1 MTQPGY
7 RHRII
12 IMDRSGSIGS
22 ILAGQ
27 QAGLKEFFGSEALVP
42 GKATYSLW
50 DFDTEIRCLH
60 SLAPLDTVTG
70 YVIEPRGG
78 TAMNDAVGDAVSAEG
93 EKLAALAE
101 DGRPEDVTV
110 IIASD
115 GEENSSRRRTGP
127 EVKAML
133 DHQQDAYGW
142 RVIYMGTNQDAF
154 AEGAKLG
161 VRQDLTVNY
170 ASTNTGSLN
179 SWAATS
185 ELLSRAPVA
194 ASSAGGYSYS
204 ENERKLAESASVG
217 D

>member
-1 MTQPGY
+1 VTQPGY

-12 IMDRSGSIGS
+12 IMDRSGSISS

-27 QAGLKEFFGSEALVP
+27 QEGLREFFRSEGQVP
-42 GKATYSLW
+42 GKATFSLW
-50 DFDTEIRCLH
+50 DFDTEIRCRA
-60 SLAPLDTVTG
+60 SVAPLDTVKT

-78 TAMNDAVGDAVSAEG
+78 TAMHDAVGDAVAAEG
-93 EKLAALAE
+93 EKLAALPE
-101 DGRPEDVTV
+101 DERPEDVTV

-115 GEENSSRRRTGP
+115 GEENSSKRRTGP

-161 VRQDLTVNY
+161 AHANLTLNY
-170 ASTNTGSLN
+170 VSTNAGSQN
-179 SWAATS
+179 AWSSAS
-185 ELLSRAPVA
+185 SLLARAPVA
-194 ASSAGGYSYS
+194 MASAGGYDFS
-204 ENERKLAESASVG
+204 EDERNLAESASAE
-217 D
+217 

>member
-12 IMDRSGSIGS
+12 IMDRSGSIDK
-22 ILAGQ
+22 ILVGQ
-27 QAGLKEFFGSEALVP
+27 QSGLGEFFRSEGLVP
-42 GKATYSLW
+42 GRATYSLW
-50 DFDTEIRCLH
+50 DFDTEIRCVH
-60 SLAPLDTVTG
+60 SLASLETVSG

-78 TAMNDAVGDAVSAEG
+78 TAMHDAAGDAVSAEG
-93 EKLAALAE
+93 EKLAAMPE
-101 DGRPEDVTV
+101 DERPDDVTV

-115 GEENSSRRRTGP
+115 GLENRSQRRTGP
-127 EVKAML
+127 EVKGML
-133 DHQQDAYGW
+133 DRQQEAYGW

-161 VRQDLTVNY
+161 AVAGLTVNY
-170 ASTNTGSLN
+170 ASTNTGSAN

-194 ASSAGGYSYS
+194 AASAGGYSFS
-204 ENERKLAESASVG
+204 ESERKLAESAGSQ
-217 D
+217 

>member
-12 IMDRSGSIGS
+12 VMDRSGSIES

-27 QAGLKEFFGSEALVP
+27 QSGLGEFFGSEEKVP

-50 DFDTEIRCLH
+50 DFDTEIRCRA
-60 SLAPLDTVTG
+60 SLAPLDTVKS

-78 TAMNDAVGDAVSAEG
+78 TAMYDAVGDAVAAEG
-93 EKLAALAE
+93 EKLAGLPE
-101 DGRPEDVTV
+101 GERPEDVTV

-115 GEENSSRRRTGP
+115 GLENSSRRRTGA
-127 EVKAML
+127 EVKAAL

-154 AEGAKLG
+154 AEGTKFGA
-161 VRQDLTVNY
+161 RQNLTLNYVN
-170 ASTNTGSLN
+170 TNTGSHN
-179 SWAATS
+179 TWSAAS
-185 ELLSRAPVA
+185 SMLSRAPVA
-194 ASSAGGYSYS
+194 TASAGGY
-204 ENERKLAESASVG
+204 EFNEDERNLAESASSE
-217 D
+217 

>member
-1 MTQPGY
+1 VTQPGY

-12 IMDRSGSIGS
+12 VMDRSGSIAS

-27 QAGLKEFFGSEALVP
+27 QEGLRAFFASEEQVP
-42 GKATYSLW
+42 GKATFSLW

-60 SLAPLDTVTG
+60 SLASLDAVKG

-78 TAMNDAVGDAVSAEG
+78 TAMHDAVGDAVTAEG

-101 DGRPEDVTV
+101 DARPEDVTV

-115 GEENSSRRRTGP
+115 GLNNKSVRRTGP
-127 EVKAML
+127 EVAQML
-133 DHQQDAYGW
+133 ARQQDAYGW
-142 RVIYMGTNQDAF
+142 RVVYMGTGQDAF

-161 VRQDLTVNY
+161 ARADLTVNY
-170 ASTNTGSLN
+170 ANSNTGSLN

-194 ASSAGGYSYS
+194 AASAGGYSYS
-204 ENERKLAESASVG
+204 ENERKLAESPG
-217 D
+217 LD